1 MLAEGTV
8 IGPYRVVRLLGK
20 GGMAEVYE
28 VENRVEHV
36 ERVEG
41 VGVLGGSVAPRK
53 GVEQFTR
60 KSLSILYSRM
70 LPII

>member
-41 VGVLGGSVAPRK
+41 VGVLGGSVAPRRSKK
-53 GVEQFTR
+53 GRGAVH
-60 KSLSILYSRM
+60 
-70 LPII
+70 